1 MKTSKVK
8 CATCKKE
15 FEVYGKPKKKVSR
28 KLRKQGFGGQNLLD
42 HVFVPMVTASALG
55 CTNTEACKKGDKNG
69 ND

>member
-15 FEVYGKPKKKVSR
+15 FNVYGKPKKKVSR
-28 KLRKQGFGGQNLLD
+28 KMRKKGFGGKNLLD
-42 HVFVPMVTASALG
+42 LVFIPMVTASALG
-55 CTNTEACKKGDKNG
+55 CTNTDKCLKGDKNG